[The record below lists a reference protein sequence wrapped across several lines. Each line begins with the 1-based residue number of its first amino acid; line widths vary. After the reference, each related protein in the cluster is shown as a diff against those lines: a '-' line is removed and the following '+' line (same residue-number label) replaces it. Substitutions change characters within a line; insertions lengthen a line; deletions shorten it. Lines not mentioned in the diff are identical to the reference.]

1 MSQSQE
7 LHLSLWDPPPPVTGV
22 DGSFGKEQDPKLM
35 TFQVSVPL
43 VLRRA

>member
-7 LHLSLWDPPPPVTGV
+7 LHLRLWDPPLATGV